1 MYNAEDISALHDDEL
16 IKRVKKGSEEC
27 FKILIYRYYTTVF
40 TMVFYKITDK
50 DLAKDLT
57 QEIFIKVWEGIG
69 KYNEKGSFR
78 SWLYSITRN
87 HITDYLRK
95 NKSRLKYETHTEL
108 NKLTN
113 SHIDSKNLST
123 TTELKELEDLILKA
137 LHTLPSEQQEIF
149 ILYYYFRLTVE
160 EIAEKLEIP
169 KGTVTSR
176 LYLARKKLKEILKSW
191 GIES

>member
-78 SWLYSITRN
+78 SWLYSVTRN

-108 NKLTN
+108 NNLTN